1 MYVMRREF
9 AQYFII
15 FNLEQIEKIP
25 LDEIKKELK
34 ASGVSQEAVE
44 ELLQV
49 LSIKS
54 LTELEGSSLTVY

>member
-1 MYVMRREF
+1 MK
-9 AQYFII
+9 
-15 FNLEQIEKIP
+15 QIEKIP

-34 ASGVSQEAVE
+34 STGVSEEGVE

-54 LTELEGSSLTVY
+54 LAKLEG